1 MTYDV
6 VRCNYFFSSTLETKP
21 TTTPVQEGFC
31 PPGWTKWGT
40 DCYWVNEGAT
50 PGSWEDSNAF
60 CQGAIEGANLLSIH
74 SNEENAIV
82 QEWSTLTWGRT
93 SLWLGMHRD
102 SLSGKAYNDT
112 CDETMH
118 KCTYLTPEQFHLDPE
133 ASRGNLKLFNA
144 NIRSISKHFESL
156 KECIKTLNSEFTV
169 IRLSETHLK
178 DQPNNLYN
186 LDGFNFENVNR
197 IGLEKGGVCLYVTE
211 KVKYKL
217 RTDLCIANSSFQ

>member
-1 MTYDV
+1 M
-6 VRCNYFFSSTLETKP
+6 
-21 TTTPVQEGFC
+21 
-31 PPGWTKWGT
+31 
-40 DCYWVNEGAT
+40 
-50 PGSWEDSNAF
+50 
-60 CQGAIEGANLLSIH
+60 
-74 SNEENAIV
+74 

-156 KECIKTLNSEFTV
+156 KECIKSL
-169 IRLSETHLK
+169 LSETHLK

-186 LDGFNFENVNR
+186 LDGFNLEYVNR
-197 IGLEKGGVCLYVTE
+197 IGREK
-211 KVKYKL
+211 
-217 RTDLCIANSSFQ
+217 